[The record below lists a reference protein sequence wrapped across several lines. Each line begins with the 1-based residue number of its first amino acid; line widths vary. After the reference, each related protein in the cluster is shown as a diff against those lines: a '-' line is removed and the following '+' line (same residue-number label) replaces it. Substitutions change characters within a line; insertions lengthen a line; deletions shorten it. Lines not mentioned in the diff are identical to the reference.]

1 MKISVEIDCTP
12 EEART
17 FFGLPD
23 LTAVQEA
30 ATEAMKARIT
40 EAIGTTDPQ
49 ELFKTWFSSGTAK
62 AMAEGFQTLQK
73 AFWAQAAKRSDDPE
87 R

>member
-1 MKISVEIDCTP
+1 MKVKIEIDCTP
-12 EEART
+12 EEARA

-23 LTAVQEA
+23 LSGVQEL
-30 ATEAMKARIT
+30 ATDAMKARVT
-40 EAIGTTDPQ
+40 EAIAATDPQ
-49 ELFKTWFSSGTAK
+49 ELFKAWFSGGTAK

-73 AFWAQAAKRSDDPE
+73 AFWAQAGKRSDDSE

>member
-1 MKISVEIDCTP
+1 MKVSVEIDCTP

-23 LTAVQEA
+23 LSAVQEA
-30 ATEAMKARIT
+30 ATEAMKERMV
-40 EAIGTTDPQ
+40 EAIGKSDPQ
-49 ELFKTWFSSGTAK
+49 ELFKAWFSSGTAK
-62 AMAEGFQTLQK
+62 AMADGFQTLQK
-73 AFWAQAAKRSDDPE
+73 AFWAQAGKRNDDPE

>member
-23 LTAVQEA
+23 LSSVQEA
-30 ATEAMKARIT
+30 ATEAMKQRVS
-40 EAIGTTDPQ
+40 EAIGASDPQ
-49 ELFKTWFSSGTAK
+49 ELFKAWFSSGTAK
-62 AMAEGFQTLQK
+62 AMADGFQTLQK
-73 AFWAQAAKRSDDPE
+73 AFWAQTGKRDDDPE